1 MGPEVVE
8 DVMKR
13 MEEGMFKE
21 LVEDSG
27 DIIIVTDVEYRI
39 RYISSSVRSIF
50 SREPVTLIG
59 RNIFDFISTDR
70 KELWK
75 ETMKGQTRFHGEEAV
90 QVGNNESMYFDVSVS
105 NMLNRYPVE
114 GLVLKLHN
122 ITEKK
127 NREIELVKSN
137 QQLDQII
144 FKTIHDLKAPLMSA
158 LGLVD
163 IAERSSEEERTGYM
177 KLIRKSLL
185 SLDSLIEE
193 MNDFFRN
200 DKIAVQRERIDVG
213 KLIEEELSNLKT
225 LMDENGITIASKVH
239 HDAEFFS
246 DLVRVRTV
254 ISNILSNAVKYYD
267 PQKNGPFVNISVTI
281 NEDICIIKM
290 EDNGIGIEPKFQ
302 EKIFDL
308 FFRATDQS
316 QGTGLGLFIVKDTI
330 EKLRGKIEVTSEIGR
345 GTTFT
350 ITIPN
355 QIYQPLTVE

>member
-1 MGPEVVE
+1 
-8 DVMKR
+8 MKT

-27 DIIIVTDVEYRI
+27 DIIIVTDAEYRI
-39 RYISSSVRSIF
+39 RYISSTVRSLF
-50 SREPVTLIG
+50 SREPVTLVG
-59 RNIFDFISTDR
+59 KKIFDFISSDR
-70 KELWK
+70 KEIWK
-75 ETMKGQTRFHGEEAV
+75 EVMQGQPPFHGEEAV
-90 QVGNNESMYFDVSVS
+90 HVGKNEAVYFDVSVS
-105 NMLNRYPVE
+105 SMLNRYPVE

-122 ITEKK
+122 ITDKK

-163 IAERSSEEERTGYM
+163 IAERAPESERMGYM

-185 SLDSLIEE
+185 GLDSLIEE

-200 DKIAVQRERIDVG
+200 DKIAVQRERIDLGNLVEG
-213 KLIEEELSNLKT
+213 ELSNLKT
-225 LMDENGITIASKVH
+225 LLDENGITIASKIH
-239 HDAEFFS
+239 HDKEFYS
-246 DLVRVRTV
+246 DPVRVRTV

-267 PQKNGPFVNISVTI
+267 PQKNRPFVNISVTI

-290 EDNGIGIEPKFQ
+290 EDNGIGIEPKYQ

-308 FFRATDQS
+308 FFRATDHS

-330 EKLRGKIEVTSEIGR
+330 DKLKGKIEVKSEVGR

-355 QIYQPLTVE
+355 QIYQPITVE

>member
-1 MGPEVVE
+1 MEV
-8 DVMKR
+8 
-13 MEEGMFKE
+13 GMFKE
-21 LVEDSG
+21 LVENSG
-27 DIIIVTDVEYRI
+27 DIIVVTDAEYRI
-39 RYISSSVRSIF
+39 RYVSSSVSSLFSRDPVTLVDRSIF
-50 SREPVTLIG
+50 E
-59 RNIFDFISTDR
+59 FINSDQ
-70 KELWK
+70 KERWK
-75 ETMKGQTRFHGEEAV
+75 EAMKGQTHFHGEEAV
-90 QVGNNESMYFDVSVS
+90 QIGENDAVYFDVSVS

-137 QQLDQII
+137 KQLDQII

-158 LGLVD
+158 IGLVD
-163 IAERSSEEERTGYM
+163 IAQRASEKEREGYM

-200 DKIAVQRERIDVG
+200 DKTAVQREEIDLQS
-213 KLIEEELSNLKT
+213 LIETEVSNLKT
-225 LMDENGITIASKVH
+225 LTDENGIAIALKIH
-239 HDAEFFS
+239 HENKFYS
-246 DLVRVRTV
+246 DPVRVRTV

-267 PQKNGPFVNISVTI
+267 PQKNRPFVNISVTI

-290 EDNGIGIEPKFQ
+290 KDNGIGIDPKYQ

-316 QGTGLGLFIVKDTI
+316 QGTGLGLFIVKDTV
-330 EKLRGKIEVTSEIGR
+330 EKLKGKIELKPEVGR
-345 GTTFT
+345 GTEFT
-350 ITIPN
+350 INVPN
-355 QIYQPLTVE
+355 QIYQPVTVE

>member
-1 MGPEVVE
+1 VTKDEEMEVA
-8 DVMKR
+8 
-13 MEEGMFKE
+13 MFKE
-21 LVEDSG
+21 LVENSG
-27 DIIIVTDVEYRI
+27 DIIVVTDAEYRI
-39 RYISSSVRSIF
+39 RYVSSSVSSLFSRDPVTLVDRSIF
-50 SREPVTLIG
+50 E
-59 RNIFDFISTDR
+59 FINSDQ
-70 KELWK
+70 KERWK
-75 ETMKGQTRFHGEEAV
+75 EAMKGQTHFHGEEAV
-90 QVGNNESMYFDVSVS
+90 QIGENDAVYFDVSVS

-137 QQLDQII
+137 KQLDQII

-158 LGLVD
+158 IGLVD
-163 IAERSSEEERTGYM
+163 IAERAAEKEREGYM

-200 DKIAVQRERIDVG
+200 DKTAVQREQIDLRS
-213 KLIEEELSNLKT
+213 LIETELSNLKT
-225 LMDENGITIASKVH
+225 LMDESGIAIALEIH
-239 HDAEFFS
+239 HDNEFYS
-246 DLVRVRTV
+246 DPVRVRTV

-267 PQKNGPFVNISVTI
+267 PQKNQPFVNISVTI

-290 EDNGIGIEPKFQ
+290 KDNGIGIDPKYQ

-316 QGTGLGLFIVKDTI
+316 QGTGLGLFIVKDTV
-330 EKLRGKIEVTSEIGR
+330 EKLKGKIEVKSEVGR
-345 GTTFT
+345 GTEFT
-350 ITIPN
+350 INVPN
-355 QIYQPLTVE
+355 QIYQPATVE